1 MSELTTAARPYARA
15 AFDIANS
22 RGEQQKW
29 SDMLA
34 YMSAVAHDTTMIAV
48 LDSPRLSQNQ
58 SAEMFISVCEEQ
70 IDQRGKNFIKL
81 LAEND
86 RIKLLPEI
94 TALYEHYRAE
104 AEGTIDAEVI
114 SAQEVSESQLSKIAA
129 SLKTRLGK
137 EVRLTSTIDTSL
149 IGGAIIRA
157 GDLVIDGS
165 VSGRLEKLSTTL
177 IN

>member
-15 AFDIANS
+15 AFDIANAH
-22 RGEQQKW
+22 GEQQKW
-29 SDMLA
+29 TDMLGFMA
-34 YMSAVAHDTTMIAV
+34 AVANDPTMLAV
-48 LDSPRLSQNQ
+48 LDSPRLSQGQ
-58 SAEMFISVCEEQ
+58 SAEMFIKVCEDK

-104 AEGTIDAEVI
+104 AEGTVDAEVI
-114 SAQEVSESQLSKIAA
+114 SAQEVSEAQLAKIAA

-137 EVRLTSTIDTSL
+137 EVRLTSKVDASL

-157 GDLVIDGS
+157 GDMVIDGS
-165 VSGRLEKLSTTL
+165 VSGRLDKLSTTL
-177 IN
+177 VN

>member
-1 MSELTTAARPYARA
+1 M
-15 AFDIANS
+15 
-22 RGEQQKW
+22 
-29 SDMLA
+29 
-34 YMSAVAHDTTMIAV
+34 
-48 LDSPRLSQNQ
+48 
-58 SAEMFISVCEEQ
+58 
-70 IDQRGKNFIKL
+70 
-81 LAEND
+81 

-104 AEGTIDAEVI
+104 AEGTVDAEVI
-114 SAQEVSESQLSKIAA
+114 SAEQVSEAQLAKIAA

-137 EVRLTSTIDTSL
+137 EVRLTSKIDTSL

>member
-15 AFDIANS
+15 AFDTAKAN
-22 RGEQQKW
+22 GEQQKW
-29 SDMLA
+29 SDMLGFMA
-34 YMSAVAHDTTMIAV
+34 AVAHDPTMTAL

-58 SAEMFISVCEEQ
+58 AAEMFISVCEEK

-86 RIKLLPEI
+86 RLKLLPEV

-104 AEGTIDAEVI
+104 AEGTIEAEVI
-114 SAQEVSESQLSKIAA
+114 SASEVSEAQLAKITA
-129 SLKTRLGK
+129 SLKNRLGK
-137 EVRLTSTIDTSL
+137 EVRLTSKIDSSL

-165 VSGRLEKLSTTL
+165 VSGRLEKLSTALT
-177 IN
+177 N

>member
-22 RGEQQKW
+22 HGEQQQW
-29 SDMLA
+29 TDMLA
-34 YMSAVAHDTTMIAV
+34 FMAAISHDPTMSAL
-48 LDSPRLSQNQ
+48 LDSPGLSQAQ
-58 SAEMFISVCEEQ
+58 SAEMFISVCSDK
-70 IDQRGKNFIKL
+70 IDQRAKNFVKL

-104 AEGTIDAEVI
+104 AEGSIDAEVI
-114 SAQEVSESQLSKIAA
+114 SAQEINDDQLSKIAA

-137 EVRLTSTIDTSL
+137 EVRLTSKIDADL
-149 IGGAIIRA
+149 IGGAIVRA

-165 VSGRLEKLSTTL
+165 LSGRLEKLSTTL

>member
-15 AFDIANS
+15 AFDIAKAN
-22 RGEQQKW
+22 GEQQKW
-29 SDMLA
+29 TDMLGFMA
-34 YMSAVAHDTTMIAV
+34 AVAHDPTMTAL

-58 SAEMFISVCEEQ
+58 AAEMFISVCEEK
-70 IDQRGKNFIKL
+70 IDQRGKNFIRL

-86 RIKLLPEI
+86 RLKLLPEI

-104 AEGTIDAEVI
+104 AEGTIEAEVI
-114 SAQEVSESQLSKIAA
+114 SASEVSESQLAKITA
-129 SLKTRLGK
+129 SLKNRLGK
-137 EVRLTSTIDTSL
+137 EVRLTSKIDSSL

-165 VSGRLEKLSTTL
+165 VSGRLEKLSTALT
-177 IN
+177 N